1 MGSHQA
7 FLGHGL
13 EGVYILCD
21 QMIDAFESFSALSS
35 CLLFF
40 CYLFIYL
47 FILLLFLLLLLLLL
61 VVVVVVIV
69 VSSI

>member
-1 MGSHQA
+1 MGSQQA

-40 CYLFIYL
+40 CYLFII
-47 FILLLFLLLLLLLL
+47 FITAA
-61 VVVVVVIV
+61 IIT
-69 VSSI
+69 SSGGGGNSSK

>member
-40 CYLFIYL
+40 CYLFII
-47 FILLLFLLLLLLLL
+47 FITAA
-61 VVVVVVIV
+61 IIT
-69 VSSI
+69 SSGGGGNSSK

>member
-1 MGSHQA
+1 MGSHEA

-40 CYLFIYL
+40 CYLFII
-47 FILLLFLLLLLLLL
+47 FITAA
-61 VVVVVVIV
+61 IIT
-69 VSSI
+69 SSGGGGNSSK

>member
-40 CYLFIYL
+40 CYLFI
-47 FILLLFLLLLLLLL
+47 LLLFLLLLLLLL